1 MLTNK
6 ICARNKVPF
15 TYTDLP
21 LPIPICRPWTS
32 LGNTVFT
39 QIVFSYNYERLIR
52 SISTP
57 FCLHNI
63 YTHYLYLYFYAPF
76 TYPLYS
82 CSLFSSPLSLPLS
95 TYTLYSYLYSYASIL
110 TPSFPTPYYYS
121 PPLYVYI
128 ICTPFSQKI
137 FPKKISTPKAYPKN
151 FPKIFTY
158 YNYSSPLLFNRKV
171 NSSYSFY
178 KILNTKFWR
187 LYETIK
193 TNGKNYYDF
202 G

>member
-1 MLTNK
+1 M
-6 ICARNKVPF
+6 C
-15 TYTDLP
+15 
-21 LPIPICRPWTS
+21 
-32 LGNTVFT
+32 
-39 QIVFSYNYERLIR
+39 
-52 SISTP
+52 
-57 FCLHNI
+57 
-63 YTHYLYLYFYAPF
+63 THYLYLYSYFYSYLYFYAPF

-82 CSLFSSPLSLPLS
+82 YSLFSSPLSLPSLLIRSIRTYIHTPLFLLS
-95 TYTLYSYLYSYASIL
+95 FFLP
-110 TPSFPTPYYYS
+110 PSFYLLLLS
-121 PPLYVYI
+121 PLYIYI
-128 ICTPFSQKI
+128 IYTPFFSKI

-171 NSSYSFY
+171 NPSYSFY

-193 TNGKNYYDF
+193 TNEKNYYYF

>member
-6 ICARNKVPF
+6 ICARHI
-15 TYTDLP
+15 TTLSQTDLP

-32 LGNTVFT
+32 LGSTVFT
-39 QIVFSYNYERLIR
+39 QIVSSYNYERLIR

-57 FCLHNI
+57 NKYALFVLI
-63 YTHYLYLYFYAPF
+63 FLRPSFLRPFYLPSLFVLPFSIPLYLYA
-76 TYPLYS
+76 
-82 CSLFSSPLSLPLS
+82 LFVLIFVL
-95 TYTLYSYLYSYASIL
+95 LYSYSLSSYPLLLS
-110 TPSFPTPYYYS
+110 
-121 PPLYVYI
+121 PLYVHI

>member
-1 MLTNK
+1 M
-6 ICARNKVPF
+6 
-15 TYTDLP
+15 
-21 LPIPICRPWTS
+21 
-32 LGNTVFT
+32 

-57 FCLHNI
+57 FCLPNKYALFVLI
-63 YTHYLYLYFYAPF
+63 FLRPFYLF
-76 TYPLYS
+76 PL
-82 CSLFSSPLSLPLS
+82 FVLPLFFPSIS
-95 TYTLYSYLYSYASIL
+95 TPFISTPLLVLIFVHLYSYSLSSYSLLLS
-110 TPSFPTPYYYS
+110 
-121 PPLYVYI
+121 PLYIHI
-128 ICTPFSQKI
+128 ICTPFFSKI
-137 FPKKISTPKAYPKN
+137 FSKKISTPKAYPKN

-193 TNGKNYYDF
+193 TNGKNYYYF